1 MEMTTVAGADMGVQC
16 TNKACPGVVLENS
29 KQDVPSRLG
38 VACVDVVQR
47 DGPLVRAQ
55 WEWQESGHG
64 EAMHLIEV
72 IVRRWEYR
80 ENMGAYR
87 LLLVEA
93 VGKKLLVKDQD
104 DDTWQWQNR
113 VWRDMEKKLR

>member
-1 MEMTTVAGADMGVQC
+1 MTYRVEMTTVAAADMDVRY
-16 TNKACPGVVLENS
+16 TNKACPGVVLESS
-29 KQDVPSRLG
+29 KQDVASKLG

-64 EAMHLIEV
+64 VAM
-72 IVRRWEYR
+72 R
-80 ENMGAYR
+80 R

-93 VGKKLLVKDQD
+93 VGKKLLVKDH
-104 DDTWQWQNR
+104 DTWQ
-113 VWRDMEKKLR
+113 